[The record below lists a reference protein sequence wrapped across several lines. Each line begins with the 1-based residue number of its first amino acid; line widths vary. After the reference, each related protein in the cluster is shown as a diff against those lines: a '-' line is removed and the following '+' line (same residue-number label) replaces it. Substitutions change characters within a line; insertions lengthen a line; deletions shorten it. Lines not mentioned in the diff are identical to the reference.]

1 MVLIQTLQ
9 IVSGISAGNFDLNI
23 SVLADSYYP
32 LSQQSIFSVNV
43 DAHLDFWANFI
54 FAVEAWELSDLA

>member
-9 IVSGISAGNFDLNI
+9 IVPGVSAGNFDLNI

-32 LSQQSIFSVNV
+32 LSQQSMFSV
-43 DAHLDFWANFI
+43 DFWENFI
-54 FAVEAWELSDLA
+54 FVVEARELSDSA